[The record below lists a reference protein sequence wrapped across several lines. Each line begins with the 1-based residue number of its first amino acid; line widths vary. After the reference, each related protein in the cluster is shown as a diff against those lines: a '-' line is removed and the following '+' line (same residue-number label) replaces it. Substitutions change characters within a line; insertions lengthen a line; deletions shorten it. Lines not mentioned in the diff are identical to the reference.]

1 MRQRWISHTIWRE
14 NLQLQWRIL
23 ETLSMQAA
31 VDTHKDIDQTDN
43 KVRTHFIEIGSVNQK
58 YSLIQ
63 DFKNHRKTP
72 RLFD

>member
-1 MRQRWISHTIWRE
+1 
-14 NLQLQWRIL
+14 
-23 ETLSMQAA
+23 MQAA